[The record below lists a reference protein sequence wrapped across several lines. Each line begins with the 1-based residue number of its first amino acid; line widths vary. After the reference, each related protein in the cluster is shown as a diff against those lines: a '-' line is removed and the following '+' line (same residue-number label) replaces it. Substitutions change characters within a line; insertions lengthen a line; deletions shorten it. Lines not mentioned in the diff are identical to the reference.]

1 MRISD
6 CSDVCSSDL
15 ADIGPYLQGRGGK
28 GDDPFQRQTPQP
40 QGPELGL
47 PGASFRAGIFHHH
60 LSEAEAGENPLH
72 EALPFPV
79 LAENPH
85 SPPVHEPEI
94 ANVRWNIN
102 RPQSAHDPDRTS
114 TRLNSRH

>member
-60 LSEAEAGENPLH
+60 LSEAEAGEKPLH

-79 LAENPH
+79 LAENLH
-85 SPPVHEPEI
+85 RRSEEHTSEL
-94 ANVRWNIN
+94 
-102 RPQSAHDPDRTS
+102 QSLMRISYAAFC
-114 TRLNSRH
+114 LKKKQL

>member
-15 ADIGPYLQGRGGK
+15 ADIGPYLQGRRGK

-47 PGASFRAGIFHHH
+47 PGTSFRAGLFHHH
-60 LSEAEAGENPLH
+60 LSEAEAGEKPLPD
-72 EALPFPV
+72 ALPYPV
-79 LAENPH
+79 LAENLH
-85 SPPVHEPEI
+85 RPPRQEDRRVAKARVTTCTSRCPTHHEK
-94 ANVRWNIN
+94 
-102 RPQSAHDPDRTS
+102 Q
-114 TRLNSRH
+114 